1 MALTLTQ
8 VAVTSTATS
17 LIAVPP
23 GGTVT
28 LVASAATTIG
38 TSNTVTTSTG
48 GFALPANVAVTWTLL
63 DELGQSAIT
72 LYGIT
77 GTTSTVSV
85 ALSN

>member
-8 VAVTSTATS
+8 VAVGSTATQ
-17 LIAVPP
+17 LITVPP

-28 LVASAATTIG
+28 LVASVPTTIG
-38 TSNTVTTSTG
+38 TSISVTTSTG
-48 GFALPANVAVTWTLL
+48 FSLPANVPVPLTLM
-63 DELGQSAIT
+63 DEVGQSPLT

-77 GTTSTVSV
+77 VTTSTVSV

>member
-8 VAVTSTATS
+8 VAVGSTASAIVT
-17 LIAVPP
+17 LPP

-28 LVASAATTIG
+28 LVASAPTTVG
-38 TSNTVTTSTG
+38 TSSAVTSSTG
-48 GFALPANVAVTWTLL
+48 FTLPANVPVPLTLM
-63 DELGQSAIT
+63 DELAQSALT

-77 GTTSTVSV
+77 ATTSTVSV

>member
-8 VAVTSTATS
+8 VTVGATASAVVT
-17 LIAVPP
+17 VPP

-28 LVASAATTIG
+28 LLASAPTTIG
-38 TSNTVTTSTG
+38 TSSAVTSSTG
-48 GFALPANVAVTWTLL
+48 FTLPANMPVPFTLL
-63 DELGQSAIT
+63 DESAQPAIT

-77 GTTSTVSV
+77 ATSSTVSV

>member
-8 VAVTSTATS
+8 VAVGTSAAAIVT
-17 LIAVPP
+17 VPP

-28 LVASAATTIG
+28 LLASAPTTIG
-38 TSNTVTTSTG
+38 TSNSVTSTS
-48 GFALPANVAVTWTLL
+48 GFTLPANVAVPFSLL
-63 DELGQSAIT
+63 DESAQPAVT

-77 GTTSTVSV
+77 ATSSTVSV

>member
-8 VAVTSTATS
+8 VAVGSTASVIVT
-17 LIAVPP
+17 VPP

-28 LVASAATTIG
+28 LLASAPTTIG
-38 TSNTVTTSTG
+38 TSNAVTTGS
-48 GFALPANVAVTWTLL
+48 GFTLPANVPVPFTLL
-63 DELGQSAIT
+63 DESAQPAVT

-77 GTTSTVSV
+77 ATSSTVSV